1 MPNDFYFDFAGRT
14 AATIVGVVFGAM
26 AAWFLG
32 RWKRHREHKHILT
45 GNAHDTV
52 VVEHHLVER
61 TVDSQGREKPL
72 ALRIRSLGQAQINH
86 VIPNGYLAA
95 ELVGRALAVTPRH
108 TLISMEGA
116 EGSYLLET
124 LMNFVCDRVHSWGF
138 DREQYVMAPC
148 CEPAG
153 LAHHQPITILLIS
166 RRDLA
171 LYEDWTACRDV
182 KVEHGSDG
190 ARVLTLMELARQFR
204 SEQEEIAALRDA
216 GKETKHRETSYILDL
231 ALDKRTTAIPV
242 KAVPWQRFERVL
254 EQLSLEAHDSS
265 VAPG

>member
-1 MPNDFYFDFAGRT
+1 MPNGFFYDFAGRT
-14 AATIVGVVFGAM
+14 AATLVGVVFGAM
-26 AAWFLG
+26 AAWLLG
-32 RWKRHREHKHILT
+32 RWKRHREHRHILT

-61 TVDSQGREKPL
+61 TKDSKGQDKPL

-86 VIPNGYLAA
+86 VIPNGYLAT
-95 ELVGRALAVTPRH
+95 ELVDRALHVTPRH
-108 TLISMEGA
+108 TLISMKGA

-138 DREQYVMAPC
+138 ERDQYVMAPC

-166 RRDLA
+166 QRDLA
-171 LYEDWTACRDV
+171 LFENWTDCRDV

-190 ARVLTLMELARQFR
+190 VRILTLMELAKQFR
-204 SEQEEIAALRDA
+204 SEQEKITALRKA
-216 GKETKHRETSYILDL
+216 GQGTMHQETSYILDL
-231 ALDKRTTAIPV
+231 ALDKRTTDLPV
-242 KAVPWQRFERVL
+242 KAVPWTRFEDVL
-254 EQLSLEAHDSS
+254 KQLNLDSQ
-265 VAPG
+265 PLPQK